1 MKVLFACKSK
11 AIEVL
16 GLMYLSAVAKQAG
29 HEAKIVTFDEA
40 LSVTRSWAPDIIG
53 FSVLTG
59 DQHKVIAMAAEI
71 RSQIKTHPVIIVGG
85 SHATF
90 FPQDFEKFDFIN
102 IVARGEWEQLLAE
115 LLGSDCQYPNIDSI
129 PWPDRTDFPNRP
141 IRDFIASRGCGNACN
156 YCYNASFRKL
166 FPEFAGVRTRNPKDV
181 VAEVESVR
189 PQFAYFQ
196 DSTFGASMKWLREFS
211 LLYELKLRIPFHAH
225 LRPEQVVEERARLL
239 SNAGCVSVKIALE
252 TASDKLRVLINRG
265 NTNNEDVYAAAK
277 TLKRAK
283 IALILQNILGLP
295 TSTIEDDLA
304 TLEVNIKSRPAY
316 AWSSIFTPYPETGLA
331 KICEEQGFYDGD
343 YSDLGDNFFDGTVLN
358 FSAEYKEQ
366 VACLQRIFAFCAEM
380 QVMPKIE
387 DLTWKRLPKFIHNA
401 MRKVGDERMF
411 PGVKLD

>member
-1 MKVLFACKSK
+1 
-11 AIEVL
+11 
-16 GLMYLSAVAKQAG
+16 
-29 HEAKIVTFDEA
+29 
-40 LSVTRSWAPDIIG
+40 
-53 FSVLTG
+53 
-59 DQHKVIAMAAEI
+59 
-71 RSQIKTHPVIIVGG
+71 
-85 SHATF
+85 
-90 FPQDFEKFDFIN
+90 
-102 IVARGEWEQLLAE
+102 
-115 LLGSDCQYPNIDSI
+115 
-129 PWPDRTDFPNRP
+129 
-141 IRDFIASRGCGNACN
+141 
-156 YCYNASFRKL
+156 
-166 FPEFAGVRTRNPKDV
+166 
-181 VAEVESVR
+181 
-189 PQFAYFQ
+189 
-196 DSTFGASMKWLREFS
+196 
-211 LLYELKLRIPFHAH
+211 
-225 LRPEQVVEERARLL
+225 
-239 SNAGCVSVKIALE
+239 VKIALE